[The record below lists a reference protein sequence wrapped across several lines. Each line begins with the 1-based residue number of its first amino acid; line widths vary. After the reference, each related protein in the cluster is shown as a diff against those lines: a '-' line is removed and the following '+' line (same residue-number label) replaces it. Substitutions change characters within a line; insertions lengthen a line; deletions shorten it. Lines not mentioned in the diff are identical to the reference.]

1 MRWAG
6 SPRLHLSVEQRCEE
20 GERNDE
26 NIDATK
32 PEDIVVPSKSTKV
45 ASCNVRTHLTFGR
58 VPDGRRRP
66 LGRGAP
72 ITAPSFFR
80 CPAGRPGSPNRRA
93 LSLIVSIVRIEP
105 QPADCSQGARRRPP
119 GVRNRP
125 GRRWHRPSTRHRAA
139 PKGFEGAIR
148 STPYGAALASGVTV
162 QESHDQPPR
171 VRIGMVFP
179 VRQEFTIA
187 VARKNIT
194 DSLGSSASL

>member
-1 MRWAG
+1 MASRMLVIEVG
-6 SPRLHLSVEQRCEE
+6 ELSSRRLIPCH
-20 GERNDE
+20 
-26 NIDATK
+26 
-32 PEDIVVPSKSTKV
+32 
-45 ASCNVRTHLTFGR
+45 
-58 VPDGRRRP
+58 RRP

-80 CPAGRPGSPNRRA
+80 RSAGRPGSPNRRA
-93 LSLIVSIVRIEP
+93 PSLIVSIVRIEP
-105 QPADCSQGARRRPP
+105 QPTDRSQGARRRPP

-187 VARKNIT
+187 VADRRGFGVRRAIDEN
-194 DSLGSSASL
+194 SLCQSYHLHRQPSSTPPKAVQSDLR